1 MLLHHIRA
9 SHFILWT
16 FNRCL
21 VCVGHVVVIEASL
34 ADQQRADS
42 VLCVCVCLPHKSTLI
57 NTLYWVVC
65 WNHDFLFNYFYLWPR
80 WWRVSRSTAVHNCCG
95 QPVCCEDIFMDIIQ
109 YSASCPCIYL
119 FFFFIIAISSHVHPL
134 PNYLIHVVVVL

>member
-34 ADQQRADS
+34 ADRQRADS
-42 VLCVCVCLPHKSTLI
+42 VLCVCVCVYLTNLHSLTHSI
-57 NTLYWVVC
+57 ESCVEIMI
-65 WNHDFLFNYFYLWPR
+65 FYLTTFTCGPDGGGYPEALQC
-80 WWRVSRSTAVHNCCG
+80 TAAVASLYAARILFI
-95 QPVCCEDIFMDIIQ
+95 DISQ

-119 FFFFIIAISSHVHPL
+119 FIFLLLLLFPL
-134 PNYLIHVVVVL
+134 TSFLCPTT